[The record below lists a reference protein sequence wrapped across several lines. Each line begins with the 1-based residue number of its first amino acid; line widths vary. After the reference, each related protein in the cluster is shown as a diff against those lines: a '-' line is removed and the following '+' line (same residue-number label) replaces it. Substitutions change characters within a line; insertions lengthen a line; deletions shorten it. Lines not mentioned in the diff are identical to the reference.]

1 MAGSG
6 ADATMTSDAS
16 KPRYFRL
23 RRLMAL
29 PFALALSLAAGA
41 VAAQDVFSGGWTL
54 NADSSTLGFQS
65 VKNETIVEA
74 STFATYAGAI
84 AEDGT
89 ATIEVQLDS
98 VDTKVDLRNVRMRFL
113 FFETFSFPVA
123 KITAR
128 LDPAQL
134 ADLPELRRKVLT
146 IPFTLDL
153 HGMTKEM
160 TAQVAVVMITP
171 DLVAVSTIAPV
182 SVAVAD
188 FDLTAGLAK
197 LEDAAK
203 VRIIPSGSVTFDLLF
218 ARNAAG
224 DAGTAAPGP
233 VAETADTPP
242 APEPA
247 PSGAAAAL
255 ETQGDFSLEECA
267 GRFEILSRSQSIN
280 FRTASAMI
288 EASSNAFLDALAD
301 IVTRCPGMVVEVGG
315 HTDSIG
321 GDAANLALSERR
333 AAQVADYL
341 VGKGIE
347 RGRLVAK
354 GYGEAAPVASNDT
367 AEGRAKNRRIEFRI
381 AG

>member
-1 MAGSG
+1 
-6 ADATMTSDAS
+6 MTSDARI
-16 KPRYFRL
+16 PRFFRL

-74 STFATYAGAI
+74 STFAIYSGAI

-89 ATIEVQLDS
+89 ATIDVQLDS

-123 KITAR
+123 RITAR

-171 DLVAVSTIAPV
+171 DLVAVSTIAPI

-203 VRIIPSGSVTFDLLF
+203 VRIIPSGSVTFDLVF

-224 DAGTAAPGP
+224 DAGTVEPGP
-233 VAETADTPP
+233 VAETAADMSPT
-242 APEPA
+242 PEPA

-280 FRTASAMI
+280 FRTASATI
-288 EASSNAFLDALAD
+288 EANSNAFLDALAD
-301 IVTRCPGMVVEVGG
+301 IVARCPGMVVEVGG

-321 GDAANLALSERR
+321 GEAANLALSERR

>member
-1 MAGSG
+1 
-6 ADATMTSDAS
+6 MTSDARI
-16 KPRYFRL
+16 PRFFRL

-74 STFATYAGAI
+74 STFAIYSGAI

-89 ATIEVQLDS
+89 ATIDVQLDS

-123 KITAR
+123 RITAR

-171 DLVAVSTIAPV
+171 DLVAVSTIAPI

-203 VRIIPSGSVTFDLLF
+203 VRIIPSGSVTFDLVF

-224 DAGTAAPGP
+224 DAGTAEPGP
-233 VAETADTPP
+233 VAETAADTSPT
-242 APEPA
+242 PEPA

-280 FRTASAMI
+280 FRTASATI
-288 EASSNAFLDALAD
+288 EANSNAFLDALAD
-301 IVTRCPGMVVEVGG
+301 IVARCPGMVVEVGG

-321 GDAANLALSERR
+321 GEAANLALSERR

-347 RGRLVAK
+347 RRRLVAK

-381 AG
+381 TG

>member
-1 MAGSG
+1 
-6 ADATMTSDAS
+6 MTSDARI
-16 KPRYFRL
+16 PRFFRL

-74 STFATYAGAI
+74 STFAIYSGAI

-89 ATIEVQLDS
+89 ATIDVQLDS

-123 KITAR
+123 RITAR

-171 DLVAVSTIAPV
+171 DLVAVSTIAPI

-203 VRIIPSGSVTFDLLF
+203 VRIIPSGSVTFDLVF

-224 DAGTAAPGP
+224 DAGTVEPGP
-233 VAETADTPP
+233 VAETAADMSPT
-242 APEPA
+242 PEPA

-280 FRTASAMI
+280 FRTASATI
-288 EASSNAFLDALAD
+288 EANSNAFLDALAD
-301 IVTRCPGMVVEVGG
+301 IVARCPGMVVEVGG

-321 GDAANLALSERR
+321 GEAANLALSERR

-381 AG
+381 TG

>member
-1 MAGSG
+1 
-6 ADATMTSDAS
+6 
-16 KPRYFRL
+16 
-23 RRLMAL
+23 MAL

-74 STFATYAGAI
+74 STFATYSGAI

-89 ATIEVQLDS
+89 ATIDVQLDS

-123 KITAR
+123 RITAR
-128 LDPAQL
+128 LNPAQL
-134 ADLPELRRKVLT
+134 ADLPELRRKVLP

-171 DLVAVSTIAPV
+171 DLVAVSTIAPI

-197 LEDAAK
+197 LEEAAK
-203 VRIIPSGSVTFDLLF
+203 VRIIPSGSVTFDLVF

-224 DAGTAAPGP
+224 DAGTAEPAP
-233 VAETADTPP
+233 VADTAADTSPT
-242 APEPA
+242 PEPA

-280 FRTASAMI
+280 FRTASATI
-288 EASSNAFLDALAD
+288 EADSNAFLDALAD
-301 IVTRCPGMVVEVGG
+301 IVARCPGMVVEVGG

-321 GDAANLALSERR
+321 GEAANLALSERR

-381 AG
+381 TG

>member
-1 MAGSG
+1 
-6 ADATMTSDAS
+6 MTSDARI
-16 KPRYFRL
+16 PRFFRL

-74 STFATYAGAI
+74 STFAIYSGAI

-89 ATIEVQLDS
+89 ATIDVQLDS

-123 KITAR
+123 RITAR

-171 DLVAVSTIAPV
+171 DLVAVSTIAPI

-203 VRIIPSGSVTFDLLF
+203 VRIIPSGSVTFDLVF

-224 DAGTAAPGP
+224 DAGTAEPGP
-233 VAETADTPP
+233 VAETAADTSPT
-242 APEPA
+242 PEPA

-280 FRTASAMI
+280 FRTASATI
-288 EASSNAFLDALAD
+288 EANSNAFLDALAD
-301 IVTRCPGMVVEVGG
+301 IVARCPGMVVEVGG

-321 GDAANLALSERR
+321 GEAANLALSERR

-347 RGRLVAK
+347 RRRLVAK
-354 GYGEAAPVASNDT
+354 GYGEAAPIASNDT

-381 AG
+381 TG